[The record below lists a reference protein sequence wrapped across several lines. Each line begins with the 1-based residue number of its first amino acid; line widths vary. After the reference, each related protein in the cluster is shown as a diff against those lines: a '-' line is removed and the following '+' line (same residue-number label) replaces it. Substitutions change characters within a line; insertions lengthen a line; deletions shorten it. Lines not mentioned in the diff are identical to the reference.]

1 MAHNWALSEAS
12 PSSLG
17 WMRFS
22 ASWNSPF
29 STRSDAS
36 STTLVISINTG
47 FASSKGGSSLIAFDS
62 RRGGSG
68 SSSTTIRADSMRGS
82 SVGWLSAIL
91 VSSSTSESVSSACLA
106 SAEARTESLTSRRTA
121 RLAAVGA

>member
-68 SSSTTIRADSMRGS
+68 SSSTIRADSMRGS